1 MCSTYLMV
9 GIDFVSDLIS
19 AKASRLAS
27 MWGRKAGSMT
37 ETDVGVQINE
47 RQVQQRK
54 ERSAMWGR
62 LEERRGNGKIPT
74 GGWTDDN
81 DYDDDALNRVQVKM
95 QSVSLSSK

>member
-1 MCSTYLMV
+1 MV

-37 ETDVGVQINE
+37 ETDADVGVQINE

-62 LEERRGNGKIPT
+62 LEERRGEWQNSDRGL
-74 GGWTDDN
+74 
-81 DYDDDALNRVQVKM
+81 DAR
-95 QSVSLSSK
+95 

>member
-1 MCSTYLMV
+1 MV

-27 MWGRKAGSMT
+27 MWGRMTMT

-62 LEERRGNGKIPT
+62 LEERRG
-74 GGWTDDN
+74 GGMAKFRPGVGRTITIMMM
-81 DYDDDALNRVQVKM
+81 R
-95 QSVSLSSK
+95 

>member
-62 LEERRGNGKIPT
+62 LEERRG
-74 GGWTDDN
+74 GGMAKFRPGVGRTITMMMM
-81 DYDDDALNRVQVKM
+81 R
-95 QSVSLSSK
+95 